1 MAKLIVNNQI
11 AEQFFD
17 PFTPPAVIAQ
27 FVEENFG
34 QHSEYSIE
42 LSEAEQ
48 QMINRIQVRSDVEK
62 QVADSQSLLGT
73 TSDTTHLLLN
83 ELSGFVNKL
92 SEANSL
98 EEVKASVTSLKASI
112 GDIEGK
118 VATGELTFPY
128 QSKGL
133 DTVKQEIIE
142 RANGVNNLL

>member
-1 MAKLIVNNQI
+1 MAKLIVNNQV

-17 PFTPPAVIAQ
+17 PFTPPAVVAQ

-34 QHSEYSIE
+34 KHSEYSVE

-48 QMINRIQVRSDVEK
+48 QMKNRIQVRGDVEK
-62 QVADSQSLLGT
+62 QVADNQSLLGT
-73 TSDTTHLLLN
+73 TSDTAHLLLN

-92 SEANSL
+92 SAAQDIDD
-98 EEVKASVTSLKASI
+98 VKASVTSLKATI

-128 QSKGL
+128 QSKGW
-133 DTVKQEIIE
+133 IP
-142 RANGVNNLL
+142 